1 MRTHFLFAAAAL
13 LVASPAAGAV
23 TVLGNSSARLC
34 YEAAE
39 ARGSPSINLVRMCDQ
54 AMSEEGLSDYD
65 LVATL
70 VNRGILKAR
79 LGNLN
84 EAIVDYDAALDR
96 DPNEAEAY
104 LNKGFALLHLPDAA
118 QQARPMFDN
127 ALAKRTR
134 RPELAYYGRAV
145 ANELTGEV
153 RAAYEDYRQAS
164 LLNPKWQDPK
174 AELARF
180 SVK

>member
-1 MRTHFLFAAAAL
+1 MRSKFLFAAAAVL
-13 LVASPAAGAV
+13 AASPAAAAV

-39 ARGSPSINLVRMCDQ
+39 ARGSTSISMIRTCDQ
-54 AMSEEGLSDYD
+54 AMREEGLSEYD
-65 LVATL
+65 RVATL

-79 LGNLN
+79 LGKVDD
-84 EAIVDYDAALDR
+84 AIVDYDAALDS

-118 QQARPMFDN
+118 QQARPMFDT

-145 ANELTGEV
+145 ANELTGQV
-153 RAAYEDYRQAS
+153 RAAYEDYQQAS
-164 LLNPKWQDPK
+164 RLDPTWKDPK
-174 AELARF
+174 ADLARF
-180 SVK
+180 QVK

>member
-1 MRTHFLFAAAAL
+1 MRSKFLFAAAAL
-13 LVASPAAGAV
+13 LAATPVAGAV

-39 ARGSPSINLVRMCDQ
+39 SRSNPSMNVIRTCDQ
-54 AMSEEGLSDYD
+54 AMRDEGLSQYEQ
-65 LVATL
+65 VATL

-79 LGNLN
+79 LGNVD

-96 DPNEAEAY
+96 DPNEPEAY

-118 QQARPMFDN
+118 QQARPMFDT
-127 ALAKRTR
+127 ALEKRTR
-134 RPELAYYGRAV
+134 KPALAYYGRAV
-145 ANELTGEV
+145 ANELSGQV

-164 LLNPKWQDPK
+164 LLDPKWQDPK
-174 AELARF
+174 ADLARF
-180 SVK
+180 QVR

>member
-1 MRTHFLFAAAAL
+1 MGSKFLFAAAAL
-13 LVASPAAGAV
+13 LAASPAAGAV

-39 ARGSPSINLVRMCDQ
+39 SRANPSMTLIRTCDQ
-54 AMSEEGLSDYD
+54 AIREEGLSEYD
-65 LVATL
+65 RVATL

-79 LGNLN
+79 LGNIN
-84 EAIVDYDAALDR
+84 DAIVDYDAALDR
-96 DPNEAEAY
+96 DPDEPEAY

-118 QQARPMFDN
+118 QQARPMFDT

-145 ANELTGEV
+145 ANELTGQV

-164 LLNPKWQDPK
+164 LLSPKWRDPK
-174 AELARF
+174 ADLARF
-180 SVK
+180 SIR